1 MPELQDFRNR
11 IGPGLP
17 QLWAEN
23 NLVRRHKTSTA
34 KKYQLYKSNDLVG
47 EYTAAEI
54 AEKLKCS
61 LSTVRSYA
69 KGPRYLYGK
78 YRFEAVKTEKIQKK
92 PKTMSLKLEKD
103 WERTRQQML
112 HSEAD
117 LSRIILVPEMPN
129 RIYMQITQD
138 ALELPTAIADS
149 PKELSEITGAKHQS
163 VITIASKARHGRK
176 VHPSFISVDVEKD
189 E

>member
-11 IGPGLP
+11 IGPVLP

-78 YRFEAVKTEKIQKK
+78 YRFEAVKTEKS
-92 PKTMSLKLEKD
+92 PEETETMSLKLEKD
-103 WERTRQQML
+103 MGTDT
-112 HSEAD
+112 AAA
-117 LSRIILVPEMPN
+117 V
-129 RIYMQITQD
+129 TQR
-138 ALELPTAIADS
+138 S
-149 PKELSEITGAKHQS
+149 
-163 VITIASKARHGRK
+163 
-176 VHPSFISVDVEKD
+176 
-189 E
+189 

>member
-11 IGPGLP
+11 IGPVLP

-78 YRFEAVKTEKIQKK
+78 YRFEAVNPEETENNE
-92 PKTMSLKLEKD
+92 PETG
-103 WERTRQQML
+103 ERLGTDT
-112 HSEAD
+112 AAA
-117 LSRIILVPEMPN
+117 V
-129 RIYMQITQD
+129 TQR
-138 ALELPTAIADS
+138 S
-149 PKELSEITGAKHQS
+149 
-163 VITIASKARHGRK
+163 
-176 VHPSFISVDVEKD
+176 
-189 E
+189 